1 MDKYTKGDDRM
12 TFEDKVKEMLVE
24 NGMFDN
30 MADAVLEAVKTD
42 EANEAMADRW
52 QDDIESY
59 PSVMLAVLW
68 VSTERHAVEWIDAN
82 LPMAWFRPLFA
93 GQGQ

>member
-52 QDDIESY
+52 QDDIEGY
-59 PSVMLAVLW
+59 PEIMLGVLW
-68 VSTERHAVEWIDAN
+68 ASAKRHAVKWIDAN
-82 LPMAWFRPLFA
+82 RPMAWFRPLFA
-93 GQGQ
+93 GQEQ